1 MSVHVSFLPVR
12 LGETWLVLEARFV
25 REVSKAIAWLPI
37 GGAPR
42 GFPGVLAWNGRAV
55 AVCDLATVLEIDA
68 APLSAGELRARTL
81 IVALDDDVVALPVD
95 GAREAF
101 TASDDDGRR
110 SPVEGRSHVT
120 ELVEHE
126 GALMGKVD
134 IEAIVL
140 DAHKRARGA

>member
-1 MSVHVSFLPVR
+1 MSASFLPVR
-12 LGETWLVLEARFV
+12 LGGSWLVLEARHV
-25 REVSKAIAWLPI
+25 REVSKAIPWLAI

-55 AVCDLATVLEIDA
+55 AVCDLASVLEVDA
-68 APLSAGELRARTL
+68 PPLSPGESRARTVL
-81 IVALDDDVVALPVD
+81 LALDDDVVALPVD

-101 TASDDDGRR
+101 SATDEGGRR
-110 SPVEGRSHVT
+110 TPVEGRPHVT

-126 GALMGKVD
+126 GVLMGKVD

-140 DAHKRARGA
+140 DAHRRARGT